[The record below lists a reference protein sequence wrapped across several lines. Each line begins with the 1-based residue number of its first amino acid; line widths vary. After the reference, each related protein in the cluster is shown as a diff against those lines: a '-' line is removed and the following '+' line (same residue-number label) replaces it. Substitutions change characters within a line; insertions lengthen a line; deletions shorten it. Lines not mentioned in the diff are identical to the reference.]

1 MDPKT
6 PPTPDVIDHPAPLTI
21 RDARADEFDALGRLL
36 VRVYSALDGF
46 PTPAEQPRY
55 YELMANVGRFARV
68 PQARV
73 LVAVR
78 ADAVLAGGVVY
89 FGDMAHYGS
98 GGRATLVRDASGMRL
113 LGVDPWHRG
122 AGVGR
127 SLTRACIALA
137 RRRGHAQMI
146 LHTTAPMQVAWRL
159 YESLGF
165 VRFED
170 LDFAQQGLPVF
181 GFRLALTGVRPHG
194 ANRAPCTCTPPDTQD
209 PGPRGHRAGIL
220 R

>member
-1 MDPKT
+1 M
-6 PPTPDVIDHPAPLTI
+6 PPTPGVIDNHAPLTI
-21 RDARADEFDALGRLL
+21 RDARLDEFDALGRLL
-36 VRVYSALDGF
+36 VGVYAALDGF

-55 YELMANVGRFARV
+55 YELIANVGRFADV

-98 GGRATLVRDASGMRL
+98 GGSATSVRDASGMRL
-113 LGVDPWHRG
+113 LGVDPRHRG
-122 AGVGR
+122 AGVGTA
-127 SLTRACIALA
+127 LTRACIALA

-146 LHTTAPMQVAWRL
+146 LHTTAPMQAAWRL

-165 VRFED
+165 VRSQD
-170 LDFAQQGLPVF
+170 LDFSQQALPVF

-194 ANRAPCTCTPPDTQD
+194 DNRAPCTCTPRDTQAV
-209 PGPRGHRAGIL
+209 GPRGHRADAC